1 MPNNKNKPAMSL
13 LTILASMIVV
23 MIALVVATPVITK
36 RLHKISS
43 GRNIEGTVNL
53 NSSKGYFMCYM
64 TSTGQLMQ
72 IEANI
77 LANGSTTIKGPTSAQ
92 NGCNFDIP
100 SRAESFKITLIGGGG
115 GGAGTSA
122 EIFTYEIAQDSID
135 FGINVTTLTTPFQ
148 QYKTYITSQAS
159 AIKELLGEK
168 YLNLHFIISGATAKG
183 QINKEGTQI
192 PGTAGAICKIPFI
205 TAFIDTYTTAI
216 KYSSGNKEDTIG
228 KLTPLKSNGVIRKTI
243 YAYPGQSPVQYGND
257 YLSYTDCFSIGESC
271 RELLNVTYTNYNNS
285 GIGYCKSGTNI
296 AQQNEITNIAQQ
308 NEIYYS
314 ETQPG
319 ATPYIVSTKNNVDTT
334 IVSIPLSL
342 NRNAL
347 RSYIAEGGAAGEVRT
362 FETAFLAP
370 LDATSIT
377 IPKNSIGAGGRGGT
391 TSCNIN
397 NPTGCNGAQGG
408 TTSLTLTTNSGEV
421 KYSASGGLGGK
432 TNTKEIVPKESDPN
446 TGDISEAN
454 GTVFNGGNGTIVQY
468 SLPNSILAKLNIEN
482 TATGALGSNC
492 NSPKADKI
500 STTNCNGICSGSG
513 QQESCNGNNA
523 TQFGTGGGGA
533 AIAMQLAAGGAPKI
547 TSSMATNF
555 IYPNTTNTTPAKA
568 RFRSGNG
575 GQGAPGAII
584 IEW

>member
-135 FGINVTTLTTPFQ
+135 FGINGTTLTPFQ

-159 AIKELLGEK
+159 AIKELLGEN
-168 YLNLHFIISGATAKG
+168 YLNLQFIISGATAKG

-205 TAFIDTYTTAI
+205 TAFIDTSTTAI

-228 KLTPLKSNGVIRKTI
+228 KLTPLNTNGVIRKTI

-257 YLSYTDCFSIGESC
+257 YLSFTDCYSIGTSC
-271 RELLNVTYTNYNNS
+271 KKLLNLTYANSSNS
-285 GIGYCKSGTNI
+285 GIGACTSG
-296 AQQNEITNIAQQ
+296 TNIAQQ

-314 ETQPG
+314 ETQTG
-319 ATPYIVSTKNNVDTT
+319 TTPYIVSTKNNVDTT

-397 NPTGCNGAQGG
+397 NPTGCNGVQGG

-432 TNTKEIVPKESDPN
+432 TNTKEIVPKKSDSN
-446 TGDISEAN
+446 TGTISEAN

-492 NSPKADKI
+492 NSPNANQI

-523 TQFGTGGGGA
+523 AQFGTGGGGA
-533 AIAMQLAAGGAPKI
+533 AIAMDLAAGGSPKI

-555 IYPNTTNTTPAKA
+555 IYPNKSDTTPAKA

>member
-135 FGINVTTLTTPFQ
+135 FGINGTTLTPFQ

-159 AIKELLGEK
+159 AIKELLGEN
-168 YLNLHFIISGATAKG
+168 YLNLQFIISGATAKG

-192 PGTAGAICKIPFI
+192 LGTAGAICKIPFI
-205 TAFIDTYTTAI
+205 TAFIDTSTTAI

-228 KLTPLKSNGVIRKTI
+228 KLTPLNTNGVIRKTI

-257 YLSYTDCFSIGESC
+257 YLSFTDCYSIGTSC
-271 RELLNVTYTNYNNS
+271 KKLLNLTYANSSNS
-285 GIGYCKSGTNI
+285 GIGACTSG
-296 AQQNEITNIAQQ
+296 TNIAQQ

-314 ETQPG
+314 ETQTG
-319 ATPYIVSTKNNVDTT
+319 TTPYIVSTKNNVDTT

-370 LDATSIT
+370 IDTPSIT

-397 NPTGCNGAQGG
+397 NPTGCNGVQGG

-432 TNTKEIVPKESDPN
+432 TNTKEIVPKESDAN
-446 TGDISEAN
+446 TGTTISEAN

-492 NSPKADKI
+492 NSPNANKI